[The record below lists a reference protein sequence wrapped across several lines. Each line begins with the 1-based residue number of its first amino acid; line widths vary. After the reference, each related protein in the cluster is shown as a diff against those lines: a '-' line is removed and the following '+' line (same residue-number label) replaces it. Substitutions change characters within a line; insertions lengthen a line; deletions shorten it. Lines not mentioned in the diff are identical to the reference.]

1 MVSSSMIGTDSR
13 MSFVINLFLPL
24 CGAAPG
30 LVVSTVLMLVLENRG
45 SHSLAALKQK
55 NREKKKKRFAV
66 DRRGHLPA
74 HLKKNFSS
82 NMASFF

>member
-45 SHSLAALKQK
+45 SHSLAARSFWSKQAEELHLRK
-55 NREKKKKRFAV
+55 DEKTLIAV
-66 DRRGHLPA
+66 VRLVV
-74 HLKKNFSS
+74 LT
-82 NMASFF
+82 

>member
-1 MVSSSMIGTDSR
+1 MGEPLKISLMVSSSMIGTDSR

-66 DRRGHLPA
+66 DRSKATFL
-74 HLKKNFSS
+74 LT
-82 NMASFF
+82 